1 MVIAHPGSSMTTTT
15 ANGLATSAA
24 EHSWSG
30 TEIPRRFVVVVVVV
44 IVVVIEHSAKT
55 IMTTTTTTTTTT
67 ITTGDC
73 LGTSAPRH

>member
-30 TEIPRRFVVVVVVV
+30 TEIPRRFVVVVV